1 MTVTR
6 NILVRKMAIK
16 STHLKIKGMHCTG
29 CEETIENAV
38 GRLPGVR
45 KVKADYVKRTV
56 DVEFDGKL
64 IEGSGICQAIEE
76 KGYEFEGAF
85 KNSSQHIK
93 NGLIFLLFLLV
104 VGGIAFWGK
113 SMVPGLLGEMNPH
126 LGHAMLFSIGF
137 LTGFHCIG
145 MCGGFVVGY
154 ATAGVAQ
161 SAVTTAARHLMYGI
175 GKTIS
180 YTAIGGT
187 MGLLGSVMTF
197 TPYMR
202 GVINLAASIF
212 VIIYGLKMLDVF
224 PPLRRFTLRL
234 PRFFTKGV
242 ANELRDQRS
251 PLVIGL
257 LNGFMLGCGPLQAMY
272 IMAAGTGN
280 PQEGATMLF
289 FFGLGTLLPL
299 LSFGLIASSVSRGI
313 MRQLVMASAILV
325 ISMGL
330 MMADRGLKLTAS
342 GYDFNS
348 LSSRWQQQ
356 VVPPDNHLDPGLVS
370 GSAKHSLPSK

>member
-1 MTVTR
+1 M
-6 NILVRKMAIK
+6 
-16 STHLKIKGMHCTG
+16 
-29 CEETIENAV
+29 
-38 GRLPGVR
+38 
-45 KVKADYVKRTV
+45 
-56 DVEFDGKL
+56 
-64 IEGSGICQAIEE
+64 
-76 KGYEFEGAF
+76 
-85 KNSSQHIK
+85 
-93 NGLIFLLFLLV
+93 
-104 VGGIAFWGK
+104 VGGITFWGK
-113 SMVPGLLGEMNPH
+113 SMVPGLIGEMNPS

-137 LTGFHCIG
+137 FTGFHCIG

-154 ATAGVAQ
+154 ATAGGTR
-161 SAVTTAARHLMYGI
+161 SAVATATRHLMYAS

-180 YTAIGGT
+180 YTAIGGA

-224 PPLRRFTLRL
+224 PALRRFTLRL
-234 PRFFTKGV
+234 PRFITKGV

-272 IMAAGTGN
+272 IMAAGTGS

-299 LSFGLIASSVSRGI
+299 LSFGLVASRVSRSI
-313 MRQLVMASAILV
+313 MRQLVLASAILV
-325 ISMGL
+325 IAMGL
-330 MMADRGLKLTAS
+330 MMADRGLKLTGS

-348 LSSRWQQQ
+348 LSSALATGGT
-356 VVPPDNHLDPGLVS
+356 PADNHLDQGAVRQR
-370 GSAKHSLPSK
+370 

>member
-1 MTVTR
+1 
-6 NILVRKMAIK
+6 MAIK
-16 STHLKIKGMHCTG
+16 STHLKIKRMHCTG
-29 CEETIENAV
+29 CEETIEGAV
-38 GRLPGVR
+38 GRLPGVQ

-64 IEGSGICQAIEE
+64 IGDGGICRVIEE
-76 KGYEFEGAF
+76 KGYEFENASTKDSG
-85 KNSSQHIK
+85 QRIQ
-93 NGLIFLLFLLV
+93 NGLIFFLFLLV
-104 VGGIAFWGK
+104 VGAITFWGK
-113 SMVPGLLGEMNPH
+113 SMVPGLIGEMNPN

-137 LTGFHCIG
+137 FTGFHCIG

-154 ATAGVAQ
+154 ATAGGTP
-161 SAVTTAARHLMYGI
+161 SGGTTAARHLMYAS

-224 PPLRRFTLRL
+224 PALRRFTLRL
-234 PRFFTKGV
+234 PQFVTKGV
-242 ANELRDQRS
+242 ANELRVQRS

-272 IMAAGTGN
+272 IMAAGTGS

-299 LSFGLIASSVSRGI
+299 LSFGLIASSISRSI
-313 MRQLVMASAILV
+313 MRQLVLASAVLV
-325 ISMGL
+325 IVMGL
-330 MMADRGLKLTAS
+330 MMADRGLKLTGS

-356 VVPPDNHLDPGLVS
+356 VVPADNHLDS
-370 GSAKHSLPSK
+370 GGAIQQRQAPFAE